1 LSPDP
6 PTSVDACHRTSTPV
20 QLAVLA
26 NTLLGTEGAMP
37 SPPTIV
43 VVVFVVVGVVVV
55 TGCVA
60 GQVAGAE
67 HLFAMNVPAWSFVG
81 ASQAQQ

>member
-1 LSPDP
+1 L
-6 PTSVDACHRTSTPV
+6 V
-20 QLAVLA
+20 
-26 NTLLGTEGAMP
+26 GTEGAVP
-37 SPPTIV
+37 SPPTVV

-60 GQVAGAE
+60 GHAAGAE
-67 HLFAMNVPAWSFVG
+67 HLLAMNVPAWSFAG